1 MEKELSTTFKVFRVV
16 CWVMS
21 GFFFIVFLI
30 NSGWIP
36 KTPVTIYDLSYL
48 IASFVY
54 FVLPIVSRLKLGNLL
69 DIDTRLYE
77 DKISKVE
84 LEMKALSEELP
95 TAIAERPKTAMEYK
109 ILNTLWNKQVGKF
122 PDLDVFFTFR
132 LNKSAPEFLEFR
144 EAGNRLM
151 GKGLISETD
160 IGHFYLKSAGLQYCS
175 KNYNTFPA
183 DMWFKYES
191 LYQDNLGKVLQKL
204 NS

>member
-1 MEKELSTTFKVFRVV
+1 MEKELSTIFKFFRVL
-16 CWVMS
+16 CWLMS

-54 FVLPIVSRLKLGNLL
+54 FVLPIISRLKLGNLI
-69 DIDTRLYE
+69 DIETKPLE
-77 DKISKVE
+77 NMISKDEVE
-84 LEMKALSEELP
+84 KRGLPDELP

-122 PDLDVFFTFR
+122 PDFDVFFTFS
-132 LNKSAPEFLEFR
+132 LNTSATEFLEFQ

-151 GKGLISETD
+151 WKGLISETD
-160 IGHFYLKSAGLQYCS
+160 IGHFYLKSAGLRYCS
-175 KNYNTFPA
+175 KNYKTFPA

>member
-1 MEKELSTTFKVFRVV
+1 MEKEPSTIFKVFRAV

-30 NSGWIP
+30 NLGWIP

-54 FVLPIVSRLKLGNLL
+54 FVLPIVSRLKLGNLV
-69 DIDTRLYE
+69 DIETKPLE
-77 DKISKVE
+77 NKISKDEVE
-84 LEMKALSEELP
+84 KRGLPEELP
-95 TAIAERPKTAMEYK
+95 TAIAERPNTAMEYK

-132 LNKSAPEFLEFR
+132 LNTSATEFLEFR

-160 IGHFYLKSAGLQYCS
+160 IGQFHLTSAGLQYCS
-175 KNYNTFPA
+175 KNYKTFPA

-191 LYQDNLGKVLQKL
+191 LYQDNLGKVLKKL
-204 NS
+204 NE

>member
-1 MEKELSTTFKVFRVV
+1 MEKEPSTIFKVFQVV

-30 NSGWIP
+30 NSGLIP

-54 FVLPIVSRLKLGNLL
+54 FVLPVVSRLKLGNLV
-69 DIDTRLYE
+69 DIETRLYE
-77 DKISKVE
+77 DKISKEE
-84 LEMKALSEELP
+84 LEKSGLPEELP
-95 TAIAERPKTAMEYK
+95 TETAERPKTAMEYK

-132 LNKSAPEFLEFR
+132 LNKSATEFFEFQV
-144 EAGNRLM
+144 AGYRLM
-151 GKGLISETD
+151 GKELISETD
-160 IGHFYLKSAGLQYCS
+160 FGQFHLTQTGLQYCS
-175 KNYNTFPA
+175 KNYKTFPA

-191 LYQDNLGKVLQKL
+191 LYQDNLGKVLTKL
-204 NS
+204 NE